1 MGFLQQCVR
10 SFTTTSR
17 SISVNFTRACYT
29 GAKYDLNLNI
39 KGVSVNNY
47 IKHLQ
52 KEYETA
58 RHDSR
63 RFQELQPLVNILNDR
78 KNVIENINNLSDLLI
93 EKDVEISSLAKEEK
107 LLFEDRLNNL
117 DGQLLSVILPS
128 AEEDDCESIVLEVNT
143 GVGGQEAMLFAGE
156 LFEMYCKFAA
166 FKG

>member
-1 MGFLQQCVR
+1 MGFLQQFAR
-10 SFTTTSR
+10 TSR
-17 SISVNFTRACYT
+17 NITFNFSRTCCAR
-29 GAKYDLNLNI
+29 AKYDLNLSI

-52 KEYETA
+52 KEYETV

-63 RFQELQPLVNILNDR
+63 RLRELQPLINILNER
-78 KNVIENINNLSDLLI
+78 ENVIENINSLSDLII
-93 EKDVEISSLAKEEK
+93 EKDVEISSLANEEK
-107 LLFEDRLNNL
+107 LLFEEKLKSL
-117 DGQLLSVILPS
+117 DGELLSAVLPS
-128 AEEDDCESIVLEVNT
+128 AEEDECKSIVLEVNT